1 MDMRNSPHAGTVRG
15 VSIAI
20 IVFAVITIVGG
31 VIALVSA
38 PFAGIWEIIVGVILL
53 LGGLKGKDCT
63 DDSRKLDSA
72 RTWAIVGI
80 VFSVIGGG
88 LIEFILYIVLLVNI
102 NSMKSEAAAAY
113 GNPYSQQPNYGNG
126 AQQGYQQPSYKGT
139 SAQQPG
145 ADPNDPT
152 QR

>member
-31 VIALVSA
+31 VIALVST
-38 PFAGIWEIIVGVILL
+38 PFAGIWAIVVGAILL

-72 RTWAIVGI
+72 HTWAIVGI
-80 VFSVIGGG
+80 IFSVIGGG

-102 NSMKSEAAAAY
+102 NNMKKEAAAAY
-113 GNPYSQQPNYGNG
+113 GNPYTQQPNYGNG
-126 AQQGYQQPSYKGT
+126 AQQNYQQPTYNGT
-139 SAQQPG
+139 GGQQPG
-145 ADPNDPT
+145 ADPNDPA